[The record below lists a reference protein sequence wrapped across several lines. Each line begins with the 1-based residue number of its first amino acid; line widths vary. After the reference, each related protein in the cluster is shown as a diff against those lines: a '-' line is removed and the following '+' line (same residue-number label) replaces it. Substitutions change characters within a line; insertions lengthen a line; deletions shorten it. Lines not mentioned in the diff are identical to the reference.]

1 MLNRSTEE
9 IALNRYAAYPEPQT
23 FPPRTQ
29 ILAFINGVNCSG
41 LCLIC
46 SHIVENPQYKIHK
59 IWRDLNDGPCGERVG
74 KREIIFFFIFLLDLP
89 SSNDFSSEKPT
100 RMFSQKLFCTKAVSL
115 YLPDTKQSFTETRSS
130 VSSALGLY
138 NGNTIQLLL
147 SPVLDH
153 SDLGSHFSA
162 TKRDGGVIGLCGDFI
177 NRKCEHGFDRTP
189 L

>member
-100 RMFSQKLFCTKAVSL
+100 CMFSQKLFCTKAVSL

-130 VSSALGLY
+130 VSSALSLY

-147 SPVLDH
+147 FTCAGPLWSWLTLFSNEEGRR
-153 SDLGSHFSA
+153 SDRSLWRLY
-162 TKRDGGVIGLCGDFI
+162 KQ
-177 NRKCEHGFDRTP
+177 KMRTWIW
-189 L
+189 